1 MSNQRSQ
8 LNERREFYIHRI
20 VRNGKMYD
28 DENKKEIK
36 KVESM
41 DNTGKKVISYAESF
55 GYRVSP
61 SRYDNIRPK
70 KEEDEGSKIN
80 SNPYIPNGKMME
92 EPISDPTIGYYDEG
106 VKYEERPTEENIAE
120 EIDDI
125 YQESFAN
132 SSVDVDNLDDSMYT
146 SDKSYPH
153 TYPIHRED
161 IKPRKNVEQ
170 EEVYQEEIL
179 KETNSISNTPQ
190 SRVEK
195 PQTSLENHQEMKRVE
210 SKPIEKEISKTKM
223 EFSKQHKVKKRKYIA
238 PSLDLLTR
246 SSKDNQDDEL
256 EAKRQSEVINKTF
269 KEAGIRAEVASFIFG
284 PTVTQF
290 LITIEEGANV
300 KDIRKVESNLLM
312 YLQCESIR
320 IQTPIPGKP
329 FAGIEVPKKQ
339 ENRRTVFLGDMLAS
353 KDFKNLDYQVPVAV
367 GQDNYGNYFYIDL
380 TEMPHGLIAGTTK
393 SGKSVCLNA
402 FLLSLLYR
410 FTPDQLRLVL
420 IDPKRIE
427 LGVYEGIPHLAMPVV
442 TDNEDFQSAL
452 GWIYDEME
460 RRYKEFELYD
470 ERNIV
475 DYNEVRRER
484 NESIMPYLIVMMD
497 EFGDWFA
504 DASSDIE
511 MYMQKLAQKARAAGI
526 NILLATQRPSK
537 DVIKGTIKAN
547 FDTRIAFRVSSWDD
561 SKIIL
566 GSSGAERLEG
576 KGDMLIRY
584 AGRAEQRFQG
594 AFVPNSDIKK
604 VTRFLKDNNSCEYLV
619 TKEEIHQ
626 STLSRQTTSAQA
638 TRTSGRND
646 ERFEEIAYWV
656 VRNKNASVNQI
667 TQVFGMGFNRVND
680 IILALEEM
688 KVISQ
693 GVKGKQREVLID
705 EYQLTDLL
713 ESEE

>member
-1 MSNQRSQ
+1 MSNQRNPF
-8 LNERREFYIHRI
+8 NERREFYIHRI

-28 DENKKEIK
+28 DEPKKEVKKEEFTDNNEK
-36 KVESM
+36 KVL
-41 DNTGKKVISYAESF
+41 SYAESF

-70 KEEDEGSKIN
+70 KEEDNHKIQ
-80 SNPYIPNGKMME
+80 STIPNGKMME
-92 EPISDPTIGYYDEG
+92 EPICDPSIGYYDEG
-106 VKYEERPTEENIAE
+106 VKYEESNVKEDIAE

-132 SSVDVDNLDDSMYT
+132 TSVEFDNLDDSTY
-146 SDKSYPH
+146 SIDEEYNR

-161 IKPRKNVEQ
+161 IKPKKEIEQ
-170 EEVYQEEIL
+170 RIYQEEMM
-179 KETNSISNTPQ
+179 T
-190 SRVEK
+190 
-195 PQTSLENHQEMKRVE
+195 
-210 SKPIEKEISKTKM
+210 EKEPITENIHSTIQGSQKQVKNRHERIEIKAAEQVAPKPKPEYSKQPKVRKTKY
-223 EFSKQHKVKKRKYIA
+223 VA

-256 EAKRQSEVINKTF
+256 EARRQSEVINKTF

-402 FLLSLLYR
+402 FLLSLIYR

-442 TDNEDFQSAL
+442 TDNEDFQSSL

-475 DYNEVRRER
+475 DYNAVRKEQK
-484 NESIMPYLIVMMD
+484 EPIMPYLIVMMD

-604 VTRFLKDNNSCEYLV
+604 VTRFLKENNTCSYLV

-626 STLSRQTTSAQA
+626 STLSRQASSAQTTKTA
-638 TRTSGRND
+638 GRND

-667 TQVFGMGFNRVND
+667 TQIFGMGFNRVND